1 LELWQL
7 LLILG
12 TLLAAFVAFIW
23 MAIKIK
29 SIHVNTS
36 SASNSNDSGPDTKIN
51 QVVDQAFTE
60 DFREELRTRAKDQ
73 FEKLIH
79 ENAMFLQQDV
89 RVSAAQ
95 LDDFMKKE
103 VIATLQ
109 QELAKH
115 HQSLAQ
121 TKDMVASSI
130 TQTKQQFEQ
139 DMQREKEQKIK
150 QLDENI
156 QDTVKQ
162 YVQAAVGDVIDSE
175 KELALIV
182 DSLQARKSEIFE
194 DIRRNG

>member
-1 LELWQL
+1 MEIWQL
-7 LLILG
+7 LLIIG
-12 TLLAAFVAFIW
+12 TLFTTLISFVWVAL
-23 MAIKIK
+23 KLNT
-29 SIHVNTS
+29 IHGNTTGGAGS
-36 SASNSNDSGPDTKIN
+36 TEKPNDKVN

-60 DFREELRTRAKDQ
+60 EFREELRQRARQQ

-121 TKDMVASSI
+121 TKEMVADSI
-130 TQTKQQFEQ
+130 SQTKQQFEQ
-139 DMQREKEQKIK
+139 DIHSQKEQRIK
-150 QLDENI
+150 ELDENMQEIVKNYI
-156 QDTVKQ
+156 QI
-162 YVQAAVGDVIDSE
+162 ALSDVIDSE
-175 KELALIV
+175 KELALII
-182 DSLQARKSEIFE
+182 DGLQAKKAEIFE
-194 DIRRNG
+194 DIRRNA